1 MTCYTVCVANQKGG
15 VAKTTS
21 TVNLGVY
28 LSRQN
33 HPVLVVDSDP
43 QTNASSSLGVRRRD
57 IQENLYDVLTGAVP
71 IHQAVQTTAIPG
83 LDLLAASPHLAALE
97 LEMGG
102 QPGREHILAH
112 ALAPLHTRYR
122 YILIDSPPSL
132 GLLTLNG
139 MVAARFLV
147 VPVQCEYLALEGMT
161 AIMHSLQRVQQT
173 LNPQLALA
181 GFLLT
186 LYDSRTRLSRDVES
200 EVRHHFPAETFTNVI
215 PRSVR
220 LAEAPS
226 HGVPVAVYAPFCAG
240 AIAYEH
246 WALELAQRLAHMTSP
261 AG

>member
-1 MTCYTVCVANQKGG
+1 MICHTVCLANQKGG

-28 LSRQN
+28 LSRQG
-33 HPVLVVDSDP
+33 HSVLIVDSDP
-43 QTNASSSLGVRRRD
+43 QTNATSSLGVRRGD
-57 IQENLYDVLTGAVP
+57 IRENLYDVLTGAMAAD
-71 IHQAVQTTAIPG
+71 QACQATATAG

-97 LEMGG
+97 LEFGAH
-102 QPGREHILAH
+102 PGREHMLAH
-112 ALAPLHTRYR
+112 ALSSLHTRYR

-139 MVAARFLV
+139 MVAANFLV

-161 AIMHSLQRVQQT
+161 AIMNSLERVQQT
-173 LNPQLALA
+173 LNPQLTLA

-200 EVRHHFPAETFTNVI
+200 EVRHHFPAETFTHVI

-226 HGVPVAVYAPFCAG
+226 HGVPVAVYDPSSAG
-240 AIAYEH
+240 AIAYER
-246 WALELAQRLAHMTSP
+246 WALELVHRLDHLTAP
-261 AG
+261 AD